1 MKHDRTIVSI
11 KQIHHRA
18 LKDIS
23 EALEQ
28 KLYSSKDISEAHR
41 VF

>member
-1 MKHDRTIVSI
+1 MKHERTIVSI

-28 KLYSSKDISEAHR
+28 KLYSLKDISEAHR

>member
-1 MKHDRTIVSI
+1 MVSI
-11 KQIHHRA
+11 EQIHQRA

-28 KLYSSKDISEAHR
+28 NQYNSEDITEAHR